1 MTQAEVV
8 YGGATTPVSGVAFL
22 CLAPTSYHG
31 AVRKRVTVDQCTLTT
46 VTVDKSRSPV
56 FPAPAIPALS
66 TEATETTDATVD
78 HLLTVHQPRQC
89 CRQLQQYRPH
99 FSISPERDTLKL
111 LSPPPPPPLL
121 SPPPPPSLPPLFSPP
136 PPPPPLLSP
145 PSPPPLSSPPPTPL
159 RLSPPSSPP
168 LVSLPDASGVEA
180 VTGYFVLYCSI

>member
-121 SPPPPPSLPPLFSPP
+121 SL
-136 PPPPPLLSP
+136 
-145 PSPPPLSSPPPTPL
+145 PSPPPLSSPPPTPV